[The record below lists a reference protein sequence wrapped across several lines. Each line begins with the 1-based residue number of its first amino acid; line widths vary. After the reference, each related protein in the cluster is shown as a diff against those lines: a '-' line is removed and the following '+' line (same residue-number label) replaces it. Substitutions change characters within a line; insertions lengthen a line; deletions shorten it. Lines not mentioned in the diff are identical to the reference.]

1 MTNQR
6 TDAVAMSVLDPFELA
21 YIEVWPLKFGKPSTI
36 EQDELRRT
44 LGAAEY
50 TAFQEVTLSSE
61 LTFYE
66 FFAGGGLAR
75 TGLGNAWTC
84 LFANDISA
92 KKAEVYRANFGSAS
106 ELVVDDINNISTC
119 DIPGTA
125 ALAWASFPC
134 QDLSLAGNGGGLSAE
149 RSGTFWPFWLCI
161 TALEKEGRQIPIIVL
176 ENVVGL
182 LSSNGGKDFQELLTM
197 LVKSGYRPGA
207 LVIDAAHFVPQS
219 RPRLF
224 IVAVK
229 CDYPI
234 PEDLIDTSTK
244 STLWRP
250 SGLMNAYHHLPQIIQ
265 DAWIWWR
272 LPAPSARST
281 HLRDLIDEEP
291 QGVTWHTQQQ
301 TAYIL
306 SLMSPTNLAKVQ
318 QAQHSGNL
326 EVGTVYKRMRVEDGE
341 KRQRAEARFDGVSG
355 CLRTPVGGSS
365 RQILLVIKGDGIRSR
380 LVSVR
385 EAARLMGLPD
395 QYWLPNSY
403 NDGYHVMGDAV
414 VVPVVSWLEKHILQP
429 LALSVTT
436 SAAVGYI

>member
-1 MTNQR
+1 M
-6 TDAVAMSVLDPFELA
+6 
-21 YIEVWPLKFGKPSTI
+21 I
-36 EQDELRRT
+36 
-44 LGAAEY
+44 
-50 TAFQEVTLSSE
+50 TAQGNVPYAEVTMPSE

-75 TGLGNAWTC
+75 TGLGDDWTC

-106 ELVVDDINNISTC
+106 ELVVDDIHNISTC
-119 DIPGTA
+119 DIPGA
-125 ALAWASFPC
+125 ATLAWASFPC

-149 RSGTFWPFWLCI
+149 RSGTFWPFWLRI
-161 TALEKEGRQIPIIVL
+161 TALEKEGREIPIIVL

-182 LSSNGGKDFQELLTM
+182 LSSNGGKDFQELLTV
-197 LVKSGYRPGA
+197 LVASGYRPGA
-207 LVIDAAHFVPQS
+207 MVIDAAHFVPQS

-234 PEDLIDTSTK
+234 PDNLIDTSIK
-244 STLWRP
+244 SNIWR
-250 SGLMNAYHHLPQIIQ
+250 STGLMNAYHHLPQLIQ
-265 DAWIWWR
+265 DAWMWWN
-272 LPAPSARST
+272 LPVPSARST

-291 QGVTWHTQQQ
+291 QGVTWHTQQE

-326 EVGTVYKRMRVEDGE
+326 EVGTVYKRMRVEAGE
-341 KRQRAEARFDGVSG
+341 KRQRAEARFDGISG

-365 RQILLVIKGDGIRSR
+365 RQIVILIKDNRIRSR
-380 LVSVR
+380 LLSVR

-395 QYWLPNSY
+395 QYWLPSSY

-414 VVPVVSWLEKHILQP
+414 VVPVVSWLEKHIIQP
-429 LALSVTT
+429 LAISTSI
-436 SAAVGYI
+436 SAAVGNV